1 MNKILT
7 ILIGLILII
16 APILVA
22 GYYANWRSAA
32 VEFLM
37 GGVIIGVVLIGLLFI
52 LLGISELKN

>member
-7 ILIGLILII
+7 ILIGLILVV

-22 GYYANWRSAA
+22 GYYENWGRAA

-37 GGVIIGVVLIGLLFI
+37 GGVIIGVIMIGLL
-52 LLGISELKN
+52 LLMLGISELKS